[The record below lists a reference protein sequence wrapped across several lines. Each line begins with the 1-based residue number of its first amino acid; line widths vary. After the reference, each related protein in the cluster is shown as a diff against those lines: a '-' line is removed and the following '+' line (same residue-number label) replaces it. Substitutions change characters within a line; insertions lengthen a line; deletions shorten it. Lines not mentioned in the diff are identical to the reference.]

1 MPDNNQQFTPAW
13 NGSNQVAVT
22 YGQAITLQNIVID
35 RTTQLQAR
43 LGIYNF
49 MPLTNKNTYNITTI
63 NVGGLLLKAD
73 ACTLSDGGAI
83 TSTNR
88 DLTPCV
94 VAMAEDVCDTN
105 LMSSAFMAAKNYL
118 DNQGSETYGAW
129 ATVVERLA
137 TQTIAMHNKSLLAL
151 AIAGSSYGA
160 GASSGSG
167 NYIWNANLGA
177 NANRRTAYN
186 SQRDR
191 CEGLLYKIAQVTA
204 SNVAL
209 DESEGGFV
217 VANYTGG
224 NFDAT
229 KVLTLFDNLML
240 GAPDLLKTY
249 MEAGIVNTNDGVERQ
264 AIWWVDGKTHNA
276 VVRAYNAAAAEAS
289 QNRGGRIHRIELP
302 NADPMKTSQ
311 AVYKIDNVWVIPV
324 TEQNV
329 FDSMLTGW
337 LAFGYL
343 TLTGVLSIGMSF
355 SRMPFEAYDFAT
367 NTISSGSAAINIQDL
382 GATDNKKVGT
392 YSLVAKSLVVAD
404 VTDYDLVYGM
414 QAFIKPA

>member
-1 MPDNNQQFTPAW
+1 
-13 NGSNQVAVT
+13 
-22 YGQAITLQNIVID
+22 
-35 RTTQLQAR
+35 
-43 LGIYNF
+43 
-49 MPLTNKNTYNITTI
+49 
-63 NVGGLLLKAD
+63 
-73 ACTLSDGGAI
+73 
-83 TSTNR
+83 
-88 DLTPCV
+88 
-94 VAMAEDVCDTN
+94 
-105 LMSSAFMAAKNYL
+105 
-118 DNQGSETYGAW
+118 
-129 ATVVERLA
+129 
-137 TQTIAMHNKSLLAL
+137 
-151 AIAGSSYGA
+151 
-160 GASSGSG
+160 
-167 NYIWNANLGA
+167 
-177 NANRRTAYN
+177 
-186 SQRDR
+186 
-191 CEGLLYKIAQVTA
+191 
-204 SNVAL
+204 
-209 DESEGGFV
+209 
-217 VANYTGG
+217 
-224 NFDAT
+224 
-229 KVLTLFDNLML
+229 
-240 GAPDLLKTY
+240 